1 MTIYINPFTF
11 QCSPAYNEGYIEF
24 ETDLFNGKCKEFI
37 EGYRLIPKNMSWTRA
52 DGRVFRGQ
60 VMMPWRPLD
69 NLIAAQSQY
78 EKAKL
83 EEYESA
89 LQIMGVEL

>member
-1 MTIYINPFTF
+1 MTIYIDPFTF
-11 QCSPAYNEGYIEF
+11 QCFSSYKENHIEF
-24 ETDLFNGKCKEFI
+24 ETDLFNGKCSEFI

-52 DGRVFRGQ
+52 DGKVFHGQ

-69 NLIAAQSQY
+69 NLIVVQSQY